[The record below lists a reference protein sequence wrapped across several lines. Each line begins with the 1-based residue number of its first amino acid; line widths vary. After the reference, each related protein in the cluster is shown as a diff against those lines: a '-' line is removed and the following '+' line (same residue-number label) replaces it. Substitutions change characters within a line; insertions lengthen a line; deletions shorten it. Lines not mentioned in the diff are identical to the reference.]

1 MVEPDGPDAPEI
13 TLENRID
20 TLEHELAALKSERET
35 ALYGWPNVPTQAQGF
50 LAHRY
55 QRRDAADNQGGGVP
69 PAGGGAVPEAPADGF
84 YYGRHELGWAY
95 VAPLDSPDLS
105 GSPTAPTPPL
115 GNSTT
120 RLATT
125 QFVMANSGGG
135 GGGIPEAPDDTFT
148 YGRHQYGWVQVGPLD
163 SPAFTGQP
171 TAPSPPNGNSST
183 RLATTQYVALNAAT
197 LASPAFTGAPTAPTP
212 PSGNVSTRLATTQ
225 FVADNVAAGG
235 VPEAPE
241 DGAIYGRGGGAWT
254 ALEGSFASIAS
265 PQFTGE
271 PTAPT
276 PEVADA
282 STLLATTQF
291 VARDALLKSGGQ
303 MSGPLISMPG
313 TNATNPGLAIGDN
326 STGFYRPSNGVLVVA
341 AGGSSPA
348 QFMPSVFAC
357 FVPINV
363 SNNLIQAVADPVSD
377 TDALNRRTGD
387 SRYFR
392 PDVGGFITAPMQL
405 LFAPSVA
412 NDAVNKGYVDGQIDV
427 QRTAPSVVQDIPA
440 NVVIP
445 GDEAWHQIA
454 VVRMAIP
461 RGGNFAADGRG
472 FMQCL
477 TNYLNIGVIGVR
489 LGPGTGTSKVFT
501 MYGVD
506 RARPIKRAVSA
517 PTLPLMSASRL
528 STFQLVTSIS
538 VGGAPISR
546 LQHRWRRRLLV
557 ATRSQIVIVDLG
569 PTGGSADAVEENPG
583 AGSEQRDA
591 ARPNRGRPTRTPA
604 RAR

>member
-1 MVEPDGPDAPEI
+1 MATDEPEVI
-13 TLENRID
+13 TLEDRINA
-20 TLEHELAALKSERET
+20 LEVELARLRET
-35 ALYGWPNVPTQAQGF
+35 PGTLGWPNVPTIAQGF

-55 QRRDAADNQGGGVP
+55 QRRDAADNQGGIP
-69 PAGGGAVPEAPADGF
+69 PAGNAVPEAPADGF
-84 YYGRHELGWAY
+84 YYGRHDLGWAY
-95 VAPLDSPDLS
+95 VAPLDSPALT
-105 GSPTAPTPPL
+105 GEPTAQTPPL
-115 GNSTT
+115 GNAST

-225 FVADNVAAGG
+225 FVADNAAAGG

-445 GDEAWHQIA
+445 GDAAWHQIA

-461 RGGNFAADGRG
+461 RGGNSRL
-472 FMQCL
+472 MVVVSCNV

-489 LGPGTGTSKVFT
+489 LGPGTPERQVF
-501 MYGVD
+501 MYGVTGATNQASGFSANLTLD
-506 RARPIKRAVSA
+506 VSVPVIDVPIE
-517 PTLPLMSASRL
+517 L
-528 STFQLVTSIS
+528 TSIS
-538 VGGAPISR
+538 VGGAPISNFSIVGGDAT
-546 LQHRWRRRLLV
+546 V

-591 ARPNRGRPTRTPA
+591 ARPNRGRHARTPA